1 MSLYNQMDTVIIDLD
16 QELIERARLGERQA
30 LTALTNKYRARVFTL
45 INRIVDDSSRAEEL
59 ALEAFL
65 RAFKNLKTF
74 RGDAKFSSWLYRIAV
89 NAALAERSK
98 KRVEQ
103 VSLDSLEYLP
113 ADQSSRPDFVYQG
126 LFCGKVVDEAL
137 CQLPPHYAMA
147 LRLFYLKG
155 VGYVEIAE
163 LMTIPIGTVKT
174 YLHRGKRALRE
185 IISGKYSR
193 EELI

>member
-1 MSLYNQMDTVIIDLD
+1 MNTMIVDQD

-45 INRIVDDSSRAEEL
+45 INRIIDDSSRAEEL

-103 VSLDSLEYLP
+103 VSLDSLEHLP

-126 LFCGKVVDEAL
+126 LFCSKVVDEAL
-137 CQLPPHYAMA
+137 RQLPPHYAMP

-163 LMTIPIGTVKT
+163 LMAIPIGTVKT

>member
-1 MSLYNQMDTVIIDLD
+1 MDAMIIDLD
-16 QELIERARLGERQA
+16 QELLERARLGEHMA
-30 LTALTNKYRARVFTL
+30 LIALTNKYRARVFTL
-45 INRIVDDSSRAEEL
+45 INRIVNDSARSEEI

-98 KRVEQ
+98 KKIEQ
-103 VSLDSLEYLP
+103 VSLDSIEYLA
-113 ADQSSRPDFVYQG
+113 ADHSSQPDFVYQG
-126 LFCGKVVDEAL
+126 LFCGKVVDDAL
-137 CQLPPHYAMA
+137 KQLPPHYATA
-147 LRLFYLKG
+147 LRLFYLRG

-163 LMTIPIGTVKT
+163 LMRIPIGTVKT

-185 IISGKYSR
+185 VISGKYSP